1 MSTPS
6 GSAAARDTG
15 RLIVFEGID
24 GCGKTTQQRLCAE
37 WLAGHRPD
45 LAVRSLRE
53 PGGTRCG
60 EAVRALLLSG
70 TPVGARAEM
79 LLYMAA
85 RAELYE
91 SVILP
96 ALAAG
101 DVVLLDRSQYST
113 AAYQGAGLGLDQS
126 VILELA
132 REVTRGRLPDRV
144 LLFDLPVD
152 VARARCRDRAPDLIE
167 RRDDA
172 YFGRVAEGYRRLAR
186 AEPGRFRVFDARP
199 EAALV
204 AECVQ
209 AALSDV
215 L

>member
-1 MSTPS
+1 MNSPE
-6 GSAAARDTG
+6 GRVAARDRG

-37 WLAGHRPD
+37 WLAGRPSGR
-45 LAVRSLRE
+45 AVRSLRE

-70 TPVGARAEM
+70 APVGARAEM

-91 SVILP
+91 SVIFP

-101 DVVLLDRSQYST
+101 ETVLLDRSQYSS
-113 AAYQGAGLGLDQS
+113 AAYQGAGLGLDPAM
-126 VILELA
+126 ILALA
-132 REVTRGRLPDRV
+132 AEVTYGRLPDRV
-144 LLFDLPVD
+144 LLFDLPVE
-152 VARARCRDRAPDLIE
+152 VARARCSGRSPDLIE

-172 YFGRVAEGYRRLAR
+172 YFGRVADGYRRLAQDDP
-186 AEPGRFRVFDARP
+186 ARFRVLDARP
-199 EAALV
+199 DPAGVSKAVQEALI
-204 AECVQ
+204 
-209 AALSDV
+209 DV